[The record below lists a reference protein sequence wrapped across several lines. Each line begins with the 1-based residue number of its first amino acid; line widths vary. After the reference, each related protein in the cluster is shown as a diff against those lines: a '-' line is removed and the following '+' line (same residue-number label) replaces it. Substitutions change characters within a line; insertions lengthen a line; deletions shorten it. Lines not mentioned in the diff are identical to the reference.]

1 MADPES
7 TSPLDSSKKEN
18 LAPTQAKIAEL
29 NESRTELLGRIQS
42 LKQDL
47 HKWRSN
53 LDTQVQ
59 TYRSELVGLRKSLIV
74 EVNQLRSEF
83 SELRTTL
90 QQQQEDVAA
99 SLQSLGL
106 QDLPQDPVTSTS
118 TNRYD
123 KIDDEGNKHQ
133 AEANEHGSSNGK
145 TNAEES
151 ISEGNG
157 IEVHLSPTDDID
169 SIESNH

>member
-1 MADPES
+1 M
-7 TSPLDSSKKEN
+7 
-18 LAPTQAKIAEL
+18 Q
-29 NESRTELLGRIQS
+29 
-42 LKQDL
+42 
-47 HKWRSN
+47 
-53 LDTQVQ
+53 
-59 TYRSELVGLRKSLIV
+59 
-74 EVNQLRSEF
+74 
-83 SELRTTL
+83 
-90 QQQQEDVAA
+90 
-99 SLQSLGL
+99 L